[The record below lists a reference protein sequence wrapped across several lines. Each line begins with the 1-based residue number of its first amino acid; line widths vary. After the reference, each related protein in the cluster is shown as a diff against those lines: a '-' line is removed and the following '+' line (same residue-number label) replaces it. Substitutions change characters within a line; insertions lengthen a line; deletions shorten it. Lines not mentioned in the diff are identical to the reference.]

1 MSVHEQT
8 QFHLLSD
15 HICFKIYT
23 DGLVVT
29 VAIPPTHLHA
39 RAADP
44 VLKIRSNPD
53 PGFKISSDPDHVFE
67 FCSDPDTVCSPNQ
80 PSKIEL
86 FFQYLV
92 TKVIIRYQ
100 NVNYIDCYVERKRPM
115 L

>member
-53 PGFKISSDPDHVFE
+53 PVFKIWLDPEPAFKIWSDPDPV
-67 FCSDPDTVCSPNQ
+67 
-80 PSKIEL
+80 
-86 FFQYLV
+86 
-92 TKVIIRYQ
+92 
-100 NVNYIDCYVERKRPM
+100 
-115 L
+115 